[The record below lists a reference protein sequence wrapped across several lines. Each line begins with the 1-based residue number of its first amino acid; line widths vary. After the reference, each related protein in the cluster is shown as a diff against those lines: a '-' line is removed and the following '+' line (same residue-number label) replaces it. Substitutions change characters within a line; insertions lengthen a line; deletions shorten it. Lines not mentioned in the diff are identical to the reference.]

1 MKITN
6 EISNNFEL
14 LSGSKN
20 GEVDLSILSG
30 LFSINLVEG
39 SLDDKVKKN
48 IDEFIFN
55 EEKIKFVDYISNI
68 IPILEQDTKKHINFE
83 TIKTQISLDNSINS
97 EDKDRILQFLNQGK
111 NYSKSFQINTPQ
123 HFDNKLKNKIVTSK
137 LLKTSNISSNNLADQ
152 KKINHSQPID
162 KNIIVEDISKYTKS
176 NVELRQSHEVNETK
190 VLDNKN
196 TFVKKNETKV
206 LDNKNTF
213 VKKIKKNNY
222 PNKIY
227 QPLKSKTLQFEQL
240 KDMTLNNKIN
250 ISENNSTTSMHNYS
264 ALETIKK
271 NKNDI
276 KLNNTQSFNVNITNQ
291 TSNLGQNLSHNNDS
305 SFSNNSYNSVL
316 ENLLDHLDL
325 SQKGWTSKLVSRI
338 ENALSNGGEEIEF
351 NLKPKNLGMLKV
363 SVSQKNGMN
372 TVKIIAENSFVT
384 SALAQNEN
392 YLQKLF
398 NDQGMNLDFTAQNES
413 QSFGSKSSFSQNSN
427 EQHKNK
433 NNVPDEKINQIK
445 DKNDIVGSEDDS
457 SRHMINVIA

>member
-1 MKITN
+1 MKVTN

-14 LSGSKN
+14 LTGSKN
-20 GEVDLSILSG
+20 GEADLSILSG
-30 LFSINLVEG
+30 LFSIDFGEG
-39 SLDDKVKKN
+39 FLDDKVKKN
-48 IDEFIFN
+48 VDEFIFN
-55 EEKIKFVDYISNI
+55 EDKIKFVDYISNI
-68 IPILEQDTKKHINFE
+68 IPNLENDTKKHINFE
-83 TIKTQISLDNSINS
+83 TIKTQISLDNSINID
-97 EDKDRILQFLNQGK
+97 DKEIILQFLNQGK
-111 NYSKSFQINTPQ
+111 NYSKSFRINMPQQI
-123 HFDNKLKNKIVTSK
+123 DNKLKNKTVTSK
-137 LLKTSNISSNNLADQ
+137 LIKTSNISSDNSVDQ
-152 KKINHSQPID
+152 KKINYSQPIG
-162 KNIIVEDISKYTKS
+162 KNIIVEDISKHTKRNTDLS
-176 NVELRQSHEVNETK
+176 QSDEVNEATI
-190 VLDNKN
+190 LN
-196 TFVKKNETKV
+196 
-206 LDNKNTF
+206 NKNTF
-213 VKKIKKNNY
+213 VKKIKKNNH

-240 KDMTLNNKIN
+240 KDMTLDKKVN
-250 ISENNSTTSMHNYS
+250 ISENNSNISMHNYS
-264 ALETIKK
+264 ALETINK
-271 NKNDI
+271 NKNDV
-276 KLNNTQSFNVNITNQ
+276 KLNSTQSFNINSINQ
-291 TSNLGQNLSHNNDS
+291 TTNLGQNLSHNNDS
-305 SFSNNSYNSVL
+305 SFSNNGYNSVL

-384 SALAQNEN
+384 SALVQNEN

-433 NNVPDEKINQIK
+433 NNGPDEKLNQTK
-445 DKNDIVGSEDDS
+445 EKNDVVGSEDDS

>member
-14 LSGSKN
+14 LAGSKN
-20 GEVDLSILSG
+20 GKADLSILSG
-30 LFSINLVEG
+30 LFSINFGEG

-55 EEKIKFVDYISNI
+55 EDKIKFVDYISNI
-68 IPILEQDTKKHINFE
+68 IPTLEKDTKKHINFE

-97 EDKDRILQFLNQGK
+97 EDKERILQFLNQGK
-111 NYSKSFQINTPQ
+111 NYSKSFQITTPQ
-123 HFDNKLKNKIVTSK
+123 QTDNKLKNKTVTSK
-137 LLKTSNISSNNLADQ
+137 LLKTSNISSNNLAAP
-152 KKINHSQPID
+152 KKINHSQSID
-162 KNIIVEDISKYTKS
+162 KNIVVEDISKYTKS
-176 NVELRQSHEVNETK
+176 NLELSQSHEVNETK
-190 VLDNKN
+190 I
-196 TFVKKNETKV
+196 

-213 VKKIKKNNY
+213 VKKIRKNNY

-227 QPLKSKTLQFEQL
+227 QPLKSKTSQFEQL
-240 KDMTLNNKIN
+240 KDMNLDKKIN
-250 ISENNSTTSMHNYS
+250 ISENNSTISMHNYS

-271 NKNDI
+271 NKNDV

-338 ENALSNGGEEIEF
+338 ENALSDGGEEIEF

-433 NNVPDEKINQIK
+433 KNGPDEKINQIN
-445 DKNDIVGSEDDS
+445 DKNDVVGSEDDS

>member
-14 LSGSKN
+14 LAGSKN
-20 GEVDLSILSG
+20 GEADLSILSG
-30 LFSINLVEG
+30 LFSIDFGEG

-55 EEKIKFVDYISNI
+55 EDKIKFVDYISNI
-68 IPILEQDTKKHINFE
+68 IPTLEKDTKKHINFE

-111 NYSKSFQINTPQ
+111 NYSKSFQINMPQ
-123 HFDNKLKNKIVTSK
+123 QTDNKLKNKIVTSK
-137 LLKTSNISSNNLADQ
+137 LIKTSNVSSNNLVAP
-152 KKINHSQPID
+152 KKINHSQSID
-162 KNIIVEDISKYTKS
+162 KNIVVEDISKYTKS
-176 NVELRQSHEVNETK
+176 NVELSQSREVNETRIM
-190 VLDNKN
+190 
-196 TFVKKNETKV
+196 
-206 LDNKNTF
+206 DNKNTF

-240 KDMTLNNKIN
+240 KDMTLNKKIN
-250 ISENNSTTSMHNYS
+250 ISENNSTISMHNYS

-271 NKNDI
+271 NKNDV

-433 NNVPDEKINQIK
+433 KNGPDEKINQIN
-445 DKNDIVGSEDDS
+445 DKNDVVGSEDDS

>member
-14 LSGSKN
+14 LAGSKN
-20 GEVDLSILSG
+20 GEADLSILSG
-30 LFSINLVEG
+30 LFSIDFGEG

-55 EEKIKFVDYISNI
+55 EDKIKFVDYISNI
-68 IPILEQDTKKHINFE
+68 IPTLEKDTKKHINFE

-97 EDKDRILQFLNQGK
+97 EDKARILQFLNQGK
-111 NYSKSFQINTPQ
+111 NYSKSFQINMPQ
-123 HFDNKLKNKIVTSK
+123 HTDNKLKNKSMTSK
-137 LLKTSNISSNNLADQ
+137 LIKTSNILSNNLIEQ
-152 KKINHSQPID
+152 KKLNHSQSID
-162 KNIIVEDISKYTKS
+162 KKIIVEGISKHTEKNFELSQS
-176 NVELRQSHEVNETK
+176 NEL
-190 VLDNKN
+190 NKRN
-196 TFVKKNETKV
+196 DLN
-206 LDNKNTF
+206 NKNTF
-213 VKKIKKNNY
+213 VKKIKKNNH

-227 QPLKSKTLQFEQL
+227 QPLKSKSLQFEQL
-240 KDMTLNNKIN
+240 KDMTLNKKIN
-250 ISENNSTTSMHNYS
+250 ISENNSTISMHNYS

-271 NKNDI
+271 NKNDV
-276 KLNNTQSFNVNITNQ
+276 KLNNAQSVNVNITNQ

-305 SFSNNSYNSVL
+305 SFSNNGYNSVL

-433 NNVPDEKINQIK
+433 KNGPDEKINQIN
-445 DKNDIVGSEDDS
+445 DKNDVVGSEDDS

>member
-14 LSGSKN
+14 LAGSKN
-20 GEVDLSILSG
+20 GEADLSILSG
-30 LFSINLVEG
+30 LFSINFGEG

-55 EEKIKFVDYISNI
+55 EDKIKFVDYISNI
-68 IPILEQDTKKHINFE
+68 IPTLEKDTKKHINFE
-83 TIKTQISLDNSINS
+83 TIKTQISLDNSIKL

-111 NYSKSFQINTPQ
+111 NYSKSFQINMPQ
-123 HFDNKLKNKIVTSK
+123 HTDNKLKNKIVTSK
-137 LLKTSNISSNNLADQ
+137 LLKTSNISSNNLVDQ
-152 KKINHSQPID
+152 KKINHSQSID
-162 KNIIVEDISKYTKS
+162 KNIVVEDISKYTKL
-176 NVELRQSHEVNETK
+176 NVELNQSHQVNETK
-190 VLDNKN
+190 I
-196 TFVKKNETKV
+196 

-213 VKKIKKNNY
+213 VKKIRKNNY

-227 QPLKSKTLQFEQL
+227 QPLKSKTSQFDQL
-240 KDMTLNNKIN
+240 KDMNLDKKIN
-250 ISENNSTTSMHNYS
+250 ISENNSTISMHNYS

-271 NKNDI
+271 NKNDV

-305 SFSNNSYNSVL
+305 FFSNNGYNSVL

-325 SQKGWTSKLVSRI
+325 SQKGWTSKLVSKI

-363 SVSQKNGMN
+363 SVSRKNGMN

-433 NNVPDEKINQIK
+433 KNGPDEKINQIN
-445 DKNDIVGSEDDS
+445 DKNDVVGSEDDS

>member
-14 LSGSKN
+14 LAGSKN
-20 GEVDLSILSG
+20 GEADLSILSG
-30 LFSINLVEG
+30 LFSIDFGEG

-48 IDEFIFN
+48 IDEFIFS
-55 EEKIKFVDYISNI
+55 EDKIKFVDYISNI
-68 IPILEQDTKKHINFE
+68 IPTLEKDTKKHINFE
-83 TIKTQISLDNSINS
+83 TIKTQISLDNSIKL

-111 NYSKSFQINTPQ
+111 NYSKSFQINMPQ
-123 HFDNKLKNKIVTSK
+123 HTDNKLKNKIVTSK
-137 LLKTSNISSNNLADQ
+137 LLKTSNISSNNLAAP
-152 KKINHSQPID
+152 KKINHSQSID
-162 KNIIVEDISKYTKS
+162 KNIVVEDISKYTKS
-176 NVELRQSHEVNETK
+176 NLELSQSHDVHETRII
-190 VLDNKN
+190 
-196 TFVKKNETKV
+196 
-206 LDNKNTF
+206 DNKNTF

-227 QPLKSKTLQFEQL
+227 QPLKSKTSQFDQL
-240 KDMTLNNKIN
+240 KDMNLDKKIN
-250 ISENNSTTSMHNYS
+250 ISENNSTISMHNYS

-271 NKNDI
+271 NKNDV

-305 SFSNNSYNSVL
+305 SFSNNGYNSVL

-433 NNVPDEKINQIK
+433 KNGPDEKINQIN
-445 DKNDIVGSEDDS
+445 DKNDVVGSEDDS

>member
-1 MKITN
+1 MKVTN

-14 LSGSKN
+14 LTGSKN
-20 GEVDLSILSG
+20 GEADLSILSG
-30 LFSINLVEG
+30 LFSINFGEG
-39 SLDDKVKKN
+39 FLDDKVKKN
-48 IDEFIFN
+48 VDEFIFN
-55 EEKIKFVDYISNI
+55 EDKIKFVDYISNI
-68 IPILEQDTKKHINFE
+68 IPTLEKDTKKHFNFE
-83 TIKTQISLDNSINS
+83 TIKTQISLDNSLNID
-97 EDKDRILQFLNQGK
+97 DKEIILQFLNQGK
-111 NYSKSFQINTPQ
+111 NYSKSFQINMPQ
-123 HFDNKLKNKIVTSK
+123 QTDNKLKNKIVTSK
-137 LLKTSNISSNNLADQ
+137 LIKTSNISSNSSADQ
-152 KKINHSQPID
+152 QKINYSQPIG
-162 KNIIVEDISKYTKS
+162 KNIIVEDISKHTKR
-176 NVELRQSHEVNETK
+176 NVDLSQSDEVNEVTI
-190 VLDNKN
+190 LN
-196 TFVKKNETKV
+196 
-206 LDNKNTF
+206 NKNTF
-213 VKKIKKNNY
+213 VKKIKKNNH

-240 KDMTLNNKIN
+240 KDMTLDKKVN
-250 ISENNSTTSMHNYS
+250 ISENNSNISMHNYS
-264 ALETIKK
+264 ALETINK
-271 NKNDI
+271 NKNDV
-276 KLNNTQSFNVNITNQ
+276 KLNSTQSFNINSINQ

-305 SFSNNSYNSVL
+305 SFSNNGYNSVL

-384 SALAQNEN
+384 SALVQNEN

-427 EQHKNK
+427 DQHKNK
-433 NNVPDEKINQIK
+433 NNGSDEKLNHIK
-445 DKNDIVGSEDDS
+445 DKSEVVGIEDDS

>member
-1 MKITN
+1 MRDITGGA
-6 EISNNFEL
+6 E
-14 LSGSKN
+14 K
-20 GEVDLSILSG
+20 VD
-30 LFSINLVEG
+30 
-39 SLDDKVKKN
+39 
-48 IDEFIFN
+48 FN
-55 EEKIKFVDYISNI
+55 
-68 IPILEQDTKKHINFE
+68 
-83 TIKTQISLDNSINS
+83 KTQISLDNSINS

-111 NYSKSFQINTPQ
+111 NYSKSFQINMPQ
-123 HFDNKLKNKIVTSK
+123 HTDNKLKNKTVTSK
-137 LLKTSNISSNNLADQ
+137 LLKTSNIPSNNLVDQ

-176 NVELRQSHEVNETK
+176 NVELNQSHQVNETK
-190 VLDNKN
+190 I
-196 TFVKKNETKV
+196 

-227 QPLKSKTLQFEQL
+227 QPLGSKTLQYEQL
-240 KDMTLNNKIN
+240 KDMTLNKKIN
-250 ISENNSTTSMHNYS
+250 ISENNSTISMHNYS

-271 NKNDI
+271 NKNDV

-305 SFSNNSYNSVL
+305 SFSNNGYNSVL

-433 NNVPDEKINQIK
+433 NNCPDEKLNHIK
-445 DKNDIVGSEDDS
+445 DKNDVVGSEDDS

>member
-14 LSGSKN
+14 LAGSKN
-20 GEVDLSILSG
+20 GEADLSILSG
-30 LFSINLVEG
+30 LFSIDFGEG
-39 SLDDKVKKN
+39 SLDEKVKKN

-55 EEKIKFVDYISNI
+55 EDKIKFVDYISNI
-68 IPILEQDTKKHINFE
+68 IPTLEKDTKKHINFE
-83 TIKTQISLDNSINS
+83 TIKTQISLDNSIKL

-111 NYSKSFQINTPQ
+111 NYSKSFQINMPQ
-123 HFDNKLKNKIVTSK
+123 QTDNKLKNKIVTSK
-137 LLKTSNISSNNLADQ
+137 LIKTSNVSSNNLVAP

-162 KNIIVEDISKYTKS
+162 KNIVVEDISKYTKS
-176 NVELRQSHEVNETK
+176 NVELSQAREVNETRIM
-190 VLDNKN
+190 
-196 TFVKKNETKV
+196 
-206 LDNKNTF
+206 DNKNTF

-227 QPLKSKTLQFEQL
+227 QPLKSKTSQFDQL
-240 KDMTLNNKIN
+240 KDMNLDKKIN
-250 ISENNSTTSMHNYS
+250 ISENNSTISMHNYS

-271 NKNDI
+271 NKNDV

-305 SFSNNSYNSVL
+305 SFSNNGYNSVL

-433 NNVPDEKINQIK
+433 NNGPDEKLNQTK
-445 DKNDIVGSEDDS
+445 EKNDVVGSEDDS

>member
-14 LSGSKN
+14 LAGSKN

-30 LFSINLVEG
+30 LFSINLGEG

-55 EEKIKFVDYISNI
+55 EDKIKFVDYISNI
-68 IPILEQDTKKHINFE
+68 IPILEKDTKKHINFE
-83 TIKTQISLDNSINS
+83 TIKTQISLDNSIKL

-111 NYSKSFQINTPQ
+111 NYSKSFQINMPQ
-123 HFDNKLKNKIVTSK
+123 HTDNKLKNKIVTSK
-137 LLKTSNISSNNLADQ
+137 LLKTSNISSNNLVDQ

-176 NVELRQSHEVNETK
+176 NVELNQSHQVNETK
-190 VLDNKN
+190 I
-196 TFVKKNETKV
+196 

-227 QPLKSKTLQFEQL
+227 QPLGSKTLQYEQL
-240 KDMTLNNKIN
+240 KDMTLNKKIN
-250 ISENNSTTSMHNYS
+250 ISENNSTISMHNYS

-271 NKNDI
+271 NKNDV

-413 QSFGSKSSFSQNSN
+413 QSFGSKSSFSQNSS

-433 NNVPDEKINQIK
+433 NNGPDEKINQIN
-445 DKNDIVGSEDDS
+445 DKNDVVGSEDDS

>member
-1 MKITN
+1 MKVTN

-14 LSGSKN
+14 LTGSKN
-20 GEVDLSILSG
+20 GEADLSILSG
-30 LFSINLVEG
+30 LFSINLGEDF
-39 SLDDKVKKN
+39 LDDKVKKN
-48 IDEFIFN
+48 VDEFIFN
-55 EEKIKFVDYISNI
+55 EDKIKFVDYISNI
-68 IPILEQDTKKHINFE
+68 IPTLEKDTKKHFNFE
-83 TIKTQISLDNSINS
+83 TIKTQISLDNSLNID
-97 EDKDRILQFLNQGK
+97 DKEIILQFLNQGK
-111 NYSKSFQINTPQ
+111 NYSKSFQINMPQ
-123 HFDNKLKNKIVTSK
+123 QTDNKLKNKIVTSK
-137 LLKTSNISSNNLADQ
+137 LLKTSNISSNNSTDQ
-152 KKINHSQPID
+152 KKINYSQPVG
-162 KNIIVEDISKYTKS
+162 KNIIVEDISKHTKRNIDLS
-176 NVELRQSHEVNETK
+176 QSDEVNEATI
-190 VLDNKN
+190 LN
-196 TFVKKNETKV
+196 
-206 LDNKNTF
+206 NKNTF
-213 VKKIKKNNY
+213 VKKIKKNNH

-227 QPLKSKTLQFEQL
+227 QPLKSKTSQFDQL
-240 KDMTLNNKIN
+240 KDMNLDKKIN
-250 ISENNSTTSMHNYS
+250 ISENNSTISMHNYS

-271 NKNDI
+271 NKNDV

-427 EQHKNK
+427 DQHKNK
-433 NNVPDEKINQIK
+433 NNGSDEKLNHIK
-445 DKNDIVGSEDDS
+445 DKSEVVGIEDDS

>member
-14 LSGSKN
+14 LAGSKN
-20 GEVDLSILSG
+20 GEADLSILSG
-30 LFSINLVEG
+30 LFSIDFGEG

-48 IDEFIFN
+48 IDEFIFS
-55 EEKIKFVDYISNI
+55 EDKIKFVDYISNI
-68 IPILEQDTKKHINFE
+68 IPILEKDTKKHINFE
-83 TIKTQISLDNSINS
+83 TIKTQISLDNSIKL

-111 NYSKSFQINTPQ
+111 NYSKSFQVNMPQ
-123 HFDNKLKNKIVTSK
+123 HTDNKLKNKIVTSK
-137 LLKTSNISSNNLADQ
+137 LLKTSNISSNNLAAP
-152 KKINHSQPID
+152 KKINHSQSID
-162 KNIIVEDISKYTKS
+162 KNIVVEDISKYTKS
-176 NVELRQSHEVNETK
+176 NVELNQSHQVNETK
-190 VLDNKN
+190 I
-196 TFVKKNETKV
+196 

-213 VKKIKKNNY
+213 VKKIKRNNY

-227 QPLKSKTLQFEQL
+227 QPLGSKTLQYEQL
-240 KDMTLNNKIN
+240 KDMTLNKKIN
-250 ISENNSTTSMHNYS
+250 ISENNSTISMHNYS

-271 NKNDI
+271 NKNDV

-305 SFSNNSYNSVL
+305 SFSNNGYNSVL

-433 NNVPDEKINQIK
+433 KNGPDEKINQIN
-445 DKNDIVGSEDDS
+445 DKNDVVGSEDDS

>member
-1 MKITN
+1 MKINN

-14 LSGSKN
+14 LAGSKN
-20 GEVDLSILSG
+20 DKGDLSILSG
-30 LFSINLVEG
+30 LFSINFGEG
-39 SLDDKVKKN
+39 FPNGKVKKN
-48 IDEFIFN
+48 VDEFIFD
-55 EEKIKFVDYISNI
+55 EDKFKFVDYISNI
-68 IPILEQDTKKHINFE
+68 ITTLEKDNKKHINFE
-83 TIKTQISLDNSINS
+83 TIKTQISLDNSINL

-111 NYSKSFQINTPQ
+111 NYSKSFQINMPQ
-123 HFDNKLKNKIVTSK
+123 HTDNKLKNKSMTSK
-137 LLKTSNISSNNLADQ
+137 LIKTSNILSNNLIEQ
-152 KKINHSQPID
+152 KKLNHSQSID
-162 KNIIVEDISKYTKS
+162 KKIIVEGISKHTEKNFELSQS
-176 NVELRQSHEVNETK
+176 NEL
-190 VLDNKN
+190 NKRN
-196 TFVKKNETKV
+196 DLN
-206 LDNKNTF
+206 NKNTF
-213 VKKIKKNNY
+213 VKKIKKNNH

-227 QPLKSKTLQFEQL
+227 QPLKSKSLQFEQL
-240 KDMTLNNKIN
+240 KDMTLDKKFN
-250 ISENNSTTSMHNYS
+250 ISENNSTISMHNYS

-271 NKNDI
+271 NKNDV
-276 KLNNTQSFNVNITNQ
+276 KLNNAQSVNVNITNQ

-305 SFSNNSYNSVL
+305 SFSNNGYNSVL

-433 NNVPDEKINQIK
+433 KNGPDEKINQIN
-445 DKNDIVGSEDDS
+445 DKNDVVGSEDDS

>member
-14 LSGSKN
+14 LAGSKN
-20 GEVDLSILSG
+20 GEADLSILSG
-30 LFSINLVEG
+30 LFSINFGEG

-55 EEKIKFVDYISNI
+55 EDKIKFIDYISNI
-68 IPILEQDTKKHINFE
+68 IPTLEKDTKKHINFE
-83 TIKTQISLDNSINS
+83 TIKTQISLDNSIKL

-111 NYSKSFQINTPQ
+111 NYSKSFQINMPQ
-123 HFDNKLKNKIVTSK
+123 HTDNKLKNKSMTSK
-137 LLKTSNISSNNLADQ
+137 LIKTSNILSNNLIEQ
-152 KKINHSQPID
+152 KKINHSQSID
-162 KNIIVEDISKYTKS
+162 KKIIVEGISKHTEKNFELSQS
-176 NVELRQSHEVNETK
+176 NEL
-190 VLDNKN
+190 NKRN
-196 TFVKKNETKV
+196 DLN
-206 LDNKNTF
+206 NKNTF

-227 QPLKSKTLQFEQL
+227 QPLKSKSLQFEQL
-240 KDMTLNNKIN
+240 KDMTLDKKFN
-250 ISENNSTTSMHNYS
+250 ISENNSTISMHNYS

-271 NKNDI
+271 NKNDV
-276 KLNNTQSFNVNITNQ
+276 KLNNAQSVNVNITNQ

-305 SFSNNSYNSVL
+305 SFSNNGYNSVL

-433 NNVPDEKINQIK
+433 KNGPDEKINQIN
-445 DKNDIVGSEDDS
+445 DKNDVVGSEDDS

>member
-14 LSGSKN
+14 LAGSKN
-20 GEVDLSILSG
+20 GEADLSILSG
-30 LFSINLVEG
+30 LFSIDFGEG

-48 IDEFIFN
+48 IDEFIFS
-55 EEKIKFVDYISNI
+55 EDKIKFVDYISNI
-68 IPILEQDTKKHINFE
+68 IPTLEKDTKKHINFE

-97 EDKDRILQFLNQGK
+97 EDKERILQFLNQGK
-111 NYSKSFQINTPQ
+111 NYSKSFQINMPQ
-123 HFDNKLKNKIVTSK
+123 HTDNKLKNKSMTSK
-137 LLKTSNISSNNLADQ
+137 LIKTSNILSNNLIEQ
-152 KKINHSQPID
+152 KKLNHSQSID
-162 KNIIVEDISKYTKS
+162 KKIIVEGISKHTEKNFELSQS
-176 NVELRQSHEVNETK
+176 NEL
-190 VLDNKN
+190 NKRN
-196 TFVKKNETKV
+196 DLN
-206 LDNKNTF
+206 NKNTF
-213 VKKIKKNNY
+213 VKKIKKNNH

-227 QPLKSKTLQFEQL
+227 QPLKSKSLQFEQL
-240 KDMTLNNKIN
+240 KDMTLDKKFN
-250 ISENNSTTSMHNYS
+250 ISENNSTISMHNYS

-271 NKNDI
+271 NKNDV
-276 KLNNTQSFNVNITNQ
+276 KLNNAQSVNVNITNQ

-305 SFSNNSYNSVL
+305 SFSNNGYNSVL

-351 NLKPKNLGMLKV
+351 NLKPKNLGVLKV

-433 NNVPDEKINQIK
+433 KNGPDEKINQIN
-445 DKNDIVGSEDDS
+445 DKNDVVGSEDDS

>member
-1 MKITN
+1 MKVTN

-14 LSGSKN
+14 LTGSKN
-20 GEVDLSILSG
+20 GEVELSILSG
-30 LFSINLVEG
+30 LFSINLGEG
-39 SLDDKVKKN
+39 FLDDTVKKN
-48 IDEFIFN
+48 VDEFIFN
-55 EEKIKFVDYISNI
+55 EDKIKFVDYISNI
-68 IPILEQDTKKHINFE
+68 IPTLEKDTKKHFNFE
-83 TIKTQISLDNSINS
+83 TIKTQISLDNSLNID
-97 EDKDRILQFLNQGK
+97 DKEIILQFLNQGK
-111 NYSKSFQINTPQ
+111 NYSKSFQINMPQ
-123 HFDNKLKNKIVTSK
+123 QIDNKLKNKTVTSK
-137 LLKTSNISSNNLADQ
+137 LIKTSNISSDNSADQ
-152 KKINHSQPID
+152 KKINYSQPIG
-162 KNIIVEDISKYTKS
+162 KNIIVEDISKHTKRNIDLS
-176 NVELRQSHEVNETK
+176 QSDEVNESTI
-190 VLDNKN
+190 LN
-196 TFVKKNETKV
+196 
-206 LDNKNTF
+206 NKNTF
-213 VKKIKKNNY
+213 VKKIKKNNH

-240 KDMTLNNKIN
+240 KDMTLNKKIN
-250 ISENNSTTSMHNYS
+250 ISENNSTISMHNYS
-264 ALETIKK
+264 ALETFKK
-271 NKNDI
+271 NKNDV

-305 SFSNNSYNSVL
+305 SFSNNGYNSVL

-433 NNVPDEKINQIK
+433 KNGPDEKINQIN
-445 DKNDIVGSEDDS
+445 DKNDVVGSEDDS

>member
-1 MKITN
+1 MKVTN

-14 LSGSKN
+14 LTGSKN
-20 GEVDLSILSG
+20 GEVELSILSG
-30 LFSINLVEG
+30 LFSINLGEG
-39 SLDDKVKKN
+39 FLDDTVKKN
-48 IDEFIFN
+48 VDEFIFN
-55 EEKIKFVDYISNI
+55 EDKIKFVDYISNI
-68 IPILEQDTKKHINFE
+68 IPTLEKDTKKHFNFE
-83 TIKTQISLDNSINS
+83 TIKTQISLDNSLNID
-97 EDKDRILQFLNQGK
+97 DKEIILQFLNQGK
-111 NYSKSFQINTPQ
+111 NYSKSFQINMPQ
-123 HFDNKLKNKIVTSK
+123 QTDNKLKNKIVTSK
-137 LLKTSNISSNNLADQ
+137 LIKTSNISSNNSADQ
-152 KKINHSQPID
+152 KKINYSQPIG
-162 KNIIVEDISKYTKS
+162 KNIIVEDISKHTKRNIDLS
-176 NVELRQSHEVNETK
+176 QSDEVNEATI
-190 VLDNKN
+190 LN
-196 TFVKKNETKV
+196 
-206 LDNKNTF
+206 NKNTF
-213 VKKIKKNNY
+213 VKKIKKNNH

-240 KDMTLNNKIN
+240 KDMTLDKKVN
-250 ISENNSTTSMHNYS
+250 ISENNSNISMHNYS
-264 ALETIKK
+264 ALETINK
-271 NKNDI
+271 NKNDV
-276 KLNNTQSFNVNITNQ
+276 KLNNTQSFNINSINQ

-305 SFSNNSYNSVL
+305 SFSNNGYNSVL

-433 NNVPDEKINQIK
+433 KNGPDEKINQIN
-445 DKNDIVGSEDDS
+445 DKNDVVGSEDDS

>member
-14 LSGSKN
+14 LAGSKN
-20 GEVDLSILSG
+20 GEADLSILSG
-30 LFSINLVEG
+30 LFSINFGEG

-55 EEKIKFVDYISNI
+55 EDKIKFVDYISNI
-68 IPILEQDTKKHINFE
+68 IPTLEKDTKKHINFE

-97 EDKDRILQFLNQGK
+97 EDKERILQFLNQVK
-111 NYSKSFQINTPQ
+111 NYSKSFQITTPQ
-123 HFDNKLKNKIVTSK
+123 QTDNKLKNKTVTSK
-137 LLKTSNISSNNLADQ
+137 LLKTSNISSNNLVDQ

-176 NVELRQSHEVNETK
+176 NVELNQSHQVNETK
-190 VLDNKN
+190 I
-196 TFVKKNETKV
+196 

-227 QPLKSKTLQFEQL
+227 QPLGSKTLQYEQL
-240 KDMTLNNKIN
+240 KDMTLNKKIN
-250 ISENNSTTSMHNYS
+250 ISENNSTISMHNYS

-271 NKNDI
+271 NKNDV

-433 NNVPDEKINQIK
+433 NNGPDEKLNQTK
-445 DKNDIVGSEDDS
+445 EKNDVVGSEDDS

>member
-14 LSGSKN
+14 LAGSKN
-20 GEVDLSILSG
+20 GEADLSILSG
-30 LFSINLVEG
+30 LFSIDFGEG
-39 SLDDKVKKN
+39 FLDDKVKKN
-48 IDEFIFN
+48 IDEFIFS
-55 EEKIKFVDYISNI
+55 EDKIKFVDYISNI
-68 IPILEQDTKKHINFE
+68 IPTLEKDTKKHINFE
-83 TIKTQISLDNSINS
+83 TIKTQISLDNSIKL
-97 EDKDRILQFLNQGK
+97 EDKDIILQFLNQGK
-111 NYSKSFQINTPQ
+111 NYSKSFQINMPQ
-123 HFDNKLKNKIVTSK
+123 HTDNKLKNKIVTSK
-137 LLKTSNISSNNLADQ
+137 LLKTSNISSNNLAAP
-152 KKINHSQPID
+152 KKINHSQSID
-162 KNIIVEDISKYTKS
+162 KNIVVEDISKYTKS
-176 NVELRQSHEVNETK
+176 NLELSQSHNVHETR
-190 VLDNKN
+190 
-196 TFVKKNETKV
+196 TI
-206 LDNKNTF
+206 DNKNTF
-213 VKKIKKNNY
+213 VKKIRKNNY

-227 QPLKSKTLQFEQL
+227 QPLKSKTSQFDQL
-240 KDMTLNNKIN
+240 KDMNLDKKIN
-250 ISENNSTTSMHNYS
+250 ISENNSTISMHNYS

-271 NKNDI
+271 NKNDV

-433 NNVPDEKINQIK
+433 NNGPDEKLNQTK
-445 DKNDIVGSEDDS
+445 EKNDVVGSEDDS

>member
-14 LSGSKN
+14 LAGSKN
-20 GEVDLSILSG
+20 GEADLSILSG
-30 LFSINLVEG
+30 LFSINFGEG

-55 EEKIKFVDYISNI
+55 EDKIKFVDYISNI
-68 IPILEQDTKKHINFE
+68 IPILEKDTKKHINFE
-83 TIKTQISLDNSINS
+83 TIKTQISLDNSIKL

-111 NYSKSFQINTPQ
+111 NYSKSFQINMPQ
-123 HFDNKLKNKIVTSK
+123 HTDNKLKNKTVTSK
-137 LLKTSNISSNNLADQ
+137 LLKTSNISSNNLVDQ
-152 KKINHSQPID
+152 KKINHSQSID
-162 KNIIVEDISKYTKS
+162 KNIVVEDISKYTKS
-176 NVELRQSHEVNETK
+176 NLELSQSHDVHETR
-190 VLDNKN
+190 
-196 TFVKKNETKV
+196 TI
-206 LDNKNTF
+206 DNKNTF

-227 QPLKSKTLQFEQL
+227 QPLKSKTLQFDQL
-240 KDMTLNNKIN
+240 KDMNLDKKIN
-250 ISENNSTTSMHNYS
+250 ISENNSTISMHNYS

-271 NKNDI
+271 NKNDV

-433 NNVPDEKINQIK
+433 NNGPDEKLNQTK
-445 DKNDIVGSEDDS
+445 EKNDVVGSEDDS

>member
-14 LSGSKN
+14 LAGSKN
-20 GEVDLSILSG
+20 GEADLSILSG
-30 LFSINLVEG
+30 LFSINFGEG

-55 EEKIKFVDYISNI
+55 EDKIKFVDYISNI
-68 IPILEQDTKKHINFE
+68 MPTLEKDTKKHINFE

-111 NYSKSFQINTPQ
+111 NYSKSFQINMPQ
-123 HFDNKLKNKIVTSK
+123 QTDNKLKNKIVTSK
-137 LLKTSNISSNNLADQ
+137 LIKTSNVSSNNLVAP
-152 KKINHSQPID
+152 KKINHSQSID
-162 KNIIVEDISKYTKS
+162 KNIVVEDISKYTKS
-176 NVELRQSHEVNETK
+176 NVELNQSHQVNETK
-190 VLDNKN
+190 I
-196 TFVKKNETKV
+196 

-213 VKKIKKNNY
+213 VKKIRKNNY

-227 QPLKSKTLQFEQL
+227 QPLKSKTLRFELL
-240 KDMTLNNKIN
+240 KDMKLDKKIN
-250 ISENNSTTSMHNYS
+250 ISENNSTISMHNYS

-271 NKNDI
+271 NKNDV

-305 SFSNNSYNSVL
+305 SFSNNGYNSVL

-433 NNVPDEKINQIK
+433 NNGPDEKLNQTK
-445 DKNDIVGSEDDS
+445 EKNDVVGSEDDS

>member
-1 MKITN
+1 MKVTN

-14 LSGSKN
+14 LTGSKN
-20 GEVDLSILSG
+20 GEADLSILSG
-30 LFSINLVEG
+30 LFSIDFGEG
-39 SLDDKVKKN
+39 FLDDKVKKN
-48 IDEFIFN
+48 VDEFIFN
-55 EEKIKFVDYISNI
+55 EDTIKFVDYISNI
-68 IPILEQDTKKHINFE
+68 IPNLEKETKKHINFE
-83 TIKTQISLDNSINS
+83 TIKTQISLDNSINID
-97 EDKDRILQFLNQGK
+97 DKEIILQFLNQGK
-111 NYSKSFQINTPQ
+111 NYSKSFQINMPQ
-123 HFDNKLKNKIVTSK
+123 QTDNKLKNKTVTSK
-137 LLKTSNISSNNLADQ
+137 LIKTSNISSNNSADQ
-152 KKINHSQPID
+152 KKINYSQPIG

-176 NVELRQSHEVNETK
+176 NVELSQSDEVNEASI
-190 VLDNKN
+190 LN
-196 TFVKKNETKV
+196 
-206 LDNKNTF
+206 NKNTF
-213 VKKIKKNNY
+213 VKKIKKNNH

-240 KDMTLNNKIN
+240 KDMTLDKKVN
-250 ISENNSTTSMHNYS
+250 ISENNSNISMHNYS
-264 ALETIKK
+264 ALETINK
-271 NKNDI
+271 NKNDV
-276 KLNNTQSFNVNITNQ
+276 KLNSTQSFNINSINQ

-305 SFSNNSYNSVL
+305 SFSNNGYNSVL

-384 SALAQNEN
+384 SALVQNEN

-427 EQHKNK
+427 DQHKN
-433 NNVPDEKINQIK
+433 NNNGSDEKLNHIK
-445 DKNDIVGSEDDS
+445 DKSDVVSIEDDS
-457 SRHMINVIA
+457 SRHMINVVA

>member
-14 LSGSKN
+14 LACSKN
-20 GEVDLSILSG
+20 GEADLSILSG
-30 LFSINLVEG
+30 LFSINFGEG

-55 EEKIKFVDYISNI
+55 EDKIKFVDYISNI
-68 IPILEQDTKKHINFE
+68 IPTLEKDTKKHINFE

-111 NYSKSFQINTPQ
+111 NYSKSFQINMPQ
-123 HFDNKLKNKIVTSK
+123 QTHNKLKNKIVISK
-137 LLKTSNISSNNLADQ
+137 LIKTSNVSSNNLAAP
-152 KKINHSQPID
+152 KKINHSQSFD
-162 KNIIVEDISKYTKS
+162 KNIVVEDISKYTKS
-176 NVELRQSHEVNETK
+176 NVELSKSREVNETRII
-190 VLDNKN
+190 
-196 TFVKKNETKV
+196 
-206 LDNKNTF
+206 DNKNTF
-213 VKKIKKNNY
+213 VKKIRKNNY

-240 KDMTLNNKIN
+240 KDMTLNKKIN
-250 ISENNSTTSMHNYS
+250 LSENNSTISMHNYS

-271 NKNDI
+271 NKNDV

-305 SFSNNSYNSVL
+305 SFSNNGYNSVL

-433 NNVPDEKINQIK
+433 NNGPDEKLNQTK
-445 DKNDIVGSEDDS
+445 EKNDVVGSEDDS

>member
-1 MKITN
+1 MKVTN

-14 LSGSKN
+14 LTGSKN
-20 GEVDLSILSG
+20 GEADLSILSG
-30 LFSINLVEG
+30 LFSIDFGEG
-39 SLDDKVKKN
+39 FLDDKVKKN
-48 IDEFIFN
+48 VDEFIFN
-55 EEKIKFVDYISNI
+55 EDTIKFVDYISNI
-68 IPILEQDTKKHINFE
+68 IPNLENDTKKHINFE
-83 TIKTQISLDNSINS
+83 TIKTQISLDNSINID
-97 EDKDRILQFLNQGK
+97 DKEIILQFLNQGK
-111 NYSKSFQINTPQ
+111 NYSKSFQINMPQ
-123 HFDNKLKNKIVTSK
+123 QIDNKLKNKTVTSK
-137 LLKTSNISSNNLADQ
+137 LIKTSNISSNNSADQ
-152 KKINHSQPID
+152 KKINYSQPIG

-176 NVELRQSHEVNETK
+176 NVELSQSDEVNEVTI
-190 VLDNKN
+190 LN
-196 TFVKKNETKV
+196 
-206 LDNKNTF
+206 NKNTF
-213 VKKIKKNNY
+213 VKKIKKNNH

-240 KDMTLNNKIN
+240 KDMTLDKKVN
-250 ISENNSTTSMHNYS
+250 ISENNSNISMHNYS
-264 ALETIKK
+264 ALETINK
-271 NKNDI
+271 NKNDV
-276 KLNNTQSFNVNITNQ
+276 KLNSTQSFNINSINQ

-305 SFSNNSYNSVL
+305 SFSNNGYNSVL

-384 SALAQNEN
+384 SALVQNEN

-427 EQHKNK
+427 DQHKN
-433 NNVPDEKINQIK
+433 NNNGSDEKLNHIK
-445 DKNDIVGSEDDS
+445 DKSDVVSIEDDS
-457 SRHMINVIA
+457 SRHMINVVA

>member
-1 MKITN
+1 MKVTN

-14 LSGSKN
+14 LTGSKN
-20 GEVDLSILSG
+20 GEADLSILSG
-30 LFSINLVEG
+30 LFSINFGEG
-39 SLDDKVKKN
+39 FLDDKVKKN
-48 IDEFIFN
+48 VDEFIFN
-55 EEKIKFVDYISNI
+55 EDKIKFVDYISNI
-68 IPILEQDTKKHINFE
+68 IPTLEKDTKKHFNFE
-83 TIKTQISLDNSINS
+83 TIKTQISLDNSLNID
-97 EDKDRILQFLNQGK
+97 DKEIILQFLNQGK
-111 NYSKSFQINTPQ
+111 NYSKSFQINMPQ
-123 HFDNKLKNKIVTSK
+123 QTDNKLKNKIVTSK
-137 LLKTSNISSNNLADQ
+137 LIKTSNISSNNSADQ
-152 KKINHSQPID
+152 KKINYSQPIG
-162 KNIIVEDISKYTKS
+162 KNIIVEDISKHTKRNIDLS
-176 NVELRQSHEVNETK
+176 QSDEVNEATI
-190 VLDNKN
+190 LN
-196 TFVKKNETKV
+196 
-206 LDNKNTF
+206 NKNTF
-213 VKKIKKNNY
+213 VKKIKKNNH

-240 KDMTLNNKIN
+240 KDMTLDKKVN
-250 ISENNSTTSMHNYS
+250 ISENNSNISMHNYS
-264 ALETIKK
+264 ALETINK
-271 NKNDI
+271 NKNDV
-276 KLNNTQSFNVNITNQ
+276 KLNNTQSFNINSINQ

-305 SFSNNSYNSVL
+305 SFSNNGYNSVL

-384 SALAQNEN
+384 SALVQNEN

-427 EQHKNK
+427 DQHKNK
-433 NNVPDEKINQIK
+433 NNSSDEKLNHIK
-445 DKNDIVGSEDDS
+445 DKSEVVGIEDDS